1 MFLAKNPLIYKV
13 GCLRCI
19 FFVESAQLKER
30 ENSKDKVDFV
40 LLPFHLSIIIRDV
53 NVNITILANTSEII
67 ILV

>member
-1 MFLAKNPLIYKV
+1 MYF
-13 GCLRCI
+13 

>member
-1 MFLAKNPLIYKV
+1 MYF
-13 GCLRCI
+13 

-30 ENSKDKVDFV
+30 ENSNDKVDFV